1 MKEKKIVLI
10 GAGSSSFMPAILRG
24 LINSEDFHGATVGL
38 VDIVPETLDLIEKT
52 AWRIVKDNK
61 LDLKIEAST
70 DRRDVLPDADY
81 VTVTIS
87 VGGDEA
93 WKNDLEI
100 PTKYG
105 WIQSTGDTS
114 GIGGLSRGL
123 RHIPVAVEIA
133 KDMEELCPDA
143 WLFNFTN
150 PLTPITRAVCRETSI
165 KCMGLCIGVDITHN
179 YLCALINAD
188 KKDTTAWA
196 SGINHFHFMYGF
208 QWRGQDAYPLVES
221 RLKQATGG
229 DVTDLAEK
237 INAFSGLD
245 LKPDQP
251 IAGYQKFSTD
261 VFFQT
266 GFFPGP
272 GDSHVSEFLPH
283 FFRSKDDYENYGI
296 RLYPINS
303 KTESTT
309 SFIDHLRAIA
319 EGRESVD
326 SIPMFEEQMVFGVI
340 HSLLHGNGGIIH
352 LNLPNNGQI
361 SNLPENAVVEG
372 PCNVDTFGVA
382 QLVCDPLPEP
392 IASWTRRWCEW
403 QELLVNAALSGS
415 RELTMKAMLVD
426 PGCRGI
432 VASSK
437 MLDEILN
444 ANAHYLPRFSSK
456 DRRLF

>member
-24 LINSEDFHGATVGL
+24 LINSEDFRGATVGL

-52 AWRIVKDNK
+52 AWRIVKDNN

-93 WKNDLEI
+93 WRNDLEI
-100 PTKYG
+100 PAKYG

-165 KCMGLCIGVDITHN
+165 KCMGLCIGVDITQN
-179 YLCALINAD
+179 YLCSLINAN

-221 RLKQATGG
+221 RLKQAMGE
-229 DVTDLAEK
+229 DAADLAEK
-237 INAFSGLD
+237 INAFPGLD
-245 LKPDQP
+245 LRPDQP
-251 IAGYQKFSTD
+251 IAGYQKFSAD

-283 FFRSKDDYENYGI
+283 FFRSKEDYDKYGI
-296 RLYPINS
+296 KLYHIDS
-303 KTESTT
+303 KAGGTI
-309 SFIDHLRAIA
+309 SFIEHLRAIA
-319 EGRESVD
+319 EGREGVD

-340 HSLLHGNGGIIH
+340 HSLLHGDGGIIH
-352 LNLPNNGQI
+352 LNLPNQGQI
-361 SNLPENAVVEG
+361 PNLPENAVVES
-372 PCNVDTFGVA
+372 PCNVDTFGVSP
-382 QLVCDPLPEP
+382 LVCDPIPEP
-392 IASWTRRWCEW
+392 IASLTRRWCEW
-403 QELLVNAALSGS
+403 QEILVDSALAGS
-415 RELTMKAMLVD
+415 RELTMKAMLAD

-432 VASSK
+432 DTSSK
-437 MLDEILN
+437 MLDEILK
-444 ANAHYLPRFSSK
+444 ANTRYLPRFSSMFK
-456 DRRLF
+456 N